1 MGIKTIKLP
10 RKTVRMAS
18 HQFMPPPISEDAS
31 MYVGIHADIE
41 IHKAAKLASPH
52 FLRSHETGARS
63 SLYSE
68 PARAASS
75 AEASNAGVA
84 SMGVELRVAGCEW
97 SGPGIRNLQPATR
110 NSSEVL
116 GFTLQKIAAAN
127 CAGELPIARGY
138 LAANSYHT
146 RTALDFPS
154 LKRTIINVHQ
164 LGFGG
169 NRAAIVG
176 IEHHQIGVRAWLDR
190 SFAREERE

>member
-84 SMGVELRVAGCEW
+84 S
-97 SGPGIRNLQPATR
+97 
-110 NSSEVL
+110 
-116 GFTLQKIAAAN
+116 
-127 CAGELPIARGY
+127 
-138 LAANSYHT
+138 
-146 RTALDFPS
+146 
-154 LKRTIINVHQ
+154 
-164 LGFGG
+164 
-169 NRAAIVG
+169 
-176 IEHHQIGVRAWLDR
+176 IGVAFSVRRYVSR
-190 SFAREERE
+190 SAGVHASENCPGQLCR

>member
-31 MYVGIHADIE
+31 IYVGIHADIE

-75 AEASNAGVA
+75 AEASNAGIA
-84 SMGVELRVAGCEW
+84 SMGRLRVASYKLQVAGYGLRVAGCEL
-97 SGPGIRNLQPATR
+97 R
-110 NSSEVL
+110 
-116 GFTLQKIAAAN
+116 
-127 CAGELPIARGY
+127 
-138 LAANSYHT
+138 
-146 RTALDFPS
+146 
-154 LKRTIINVHQ
+154 
-164 LGFGG
+164 
-169 NRAAIVG
+169 
-176 IEHHQIGVRAWLDR
+176 
-190 SFAREERE
+190 